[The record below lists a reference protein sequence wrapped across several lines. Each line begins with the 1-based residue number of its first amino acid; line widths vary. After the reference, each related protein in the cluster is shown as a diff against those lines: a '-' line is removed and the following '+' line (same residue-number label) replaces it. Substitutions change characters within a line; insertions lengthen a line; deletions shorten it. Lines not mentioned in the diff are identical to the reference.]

1 MDEPTSLRP
10 ANDDRSLAPSR
21 APQHLTRHGSAGAVA
36 RAVLAPLV
44 QRAVIGL
51 ARREPAPM
59 LAVGF
64 SAGLLIGAALRGRR
78 ASYGAGSLLAR
89 AAGRPSR
96 ERGDLLHVETLVM
109 QTVRFL
115 RAP

>member
-10 ANDDRSLAPSR
+10 VNDDRSLAPSR
-21 APQHLTRHGSAGAVA
+21 APRHLTHRSAGAVA

-59 LAVGF
+59 LAVGV

-78 ASYGAGSLLAR
+78 ASYGAGSLMAR

-96 ERGDLLHVETLVM
+96 ERGDLLAVETLVVR
-109 QTVRFL
+109 TVRIL